1 MMKKIY
7 RFLCSMRFGMI
18 LLVLIAILC
27 AAATALGADAVYSSW
42 YFIAL
47 FAMLAINLLLC
58 SALRIFNLKKQKNAL
73 AQKVI
78 HTEAVLPVKEEIRWL
93 EEHHFKP
100 DGEVYFCKTSGFLG
114 SFFTHLAILLMIV
127 AAACIFLLARTE
139 DIAIFPQENTSLP
152 DGTVLYLDSFSLK
165 DENGE
170 TQYRSSLS
178 ALLPDGSEVSRD
190 VIVNHPMKVG
200 KYKVYQQNYAY
211 AAVIGVKTEAVL
223 QEEMIWLDEPAFLSL
238 DGESGI
244 YYSQIFGNVVEQ
256 NGEVMVSRSGEMVH
270 PAYEVSVIDSGSENT
285 SLVFPGTTV
294 DVGSITFTFYDPG
307 VYPGLRVKT
316 QPEWTLWLLYFSFA
330 MMVLGLYLCFFRIP
344 EAAHIKEEGIAIAG
358 RKDISDQIE
367 KYREEM
373 ESYQ

>member
-1 MMKKIY
+1 MLKKVY

-27 AAATALGADAVYSSW
+27 VAATALGNDAVYSSW
-42 YFIAL
+42 YFITL
-47 FAMLAINLLLC
+47 FAMLGINLLLC
-58 SALRIFNLKKQKNAL
+58 SVLRIFNLKKQKKAL
-73 AQKVI
+73 AQKAMRA
-78 HTEAVLPVKEEIRWL
+78 EAVLHVKEDIQWL

-100 DGEVYFCKTSGFLG
+100 AGEVYFRKTLGFLG

-127 AAACIFLLARTE
+127 AAACIFLLAQTE
-139 DIAIFPQENTSLP
+139 DVVIFPQENTTLP
-152 DGTVLYLDSFSLK
+152 DGTVLYLESFSLK

-178 ALLPDGSEVSRD
+178 ALLPDGSEVSGE
-190 VIVNHPMKVG
+190 VLVNHPMKVG
-200 KYKVYQQNYAY
+200 RYKVYQQNYAY
-211 AAVIGVKTEAVL
+211 AAVIGVKTEKVP
-223 QEEMIWLDEPAFLSL
+223 QEELIWLDEPAFLSL

-256 NGEVMVSRSGEMVH
+256 SGEVLVSRSGEMVH
-270 PAYEVSVIDSGSENT
+270 PAYEVSVIESGSEST

-294 DVGSITFTFYDPG
+294 NVGNITFTFYDPG

-316 QPEWTLWLLYFSFA
+316 QPEWTLWLLYLSFA
-330 MMVLGLYLCFFRIP
+330 LMVLGLYLCFFRVP
-344 EAAHIKEEGIAIAG
+344 EAAYIKTDGIAIAG

-367 KYREEM
+367 TYREEM
-373 ESYQ
+373 GSYQ